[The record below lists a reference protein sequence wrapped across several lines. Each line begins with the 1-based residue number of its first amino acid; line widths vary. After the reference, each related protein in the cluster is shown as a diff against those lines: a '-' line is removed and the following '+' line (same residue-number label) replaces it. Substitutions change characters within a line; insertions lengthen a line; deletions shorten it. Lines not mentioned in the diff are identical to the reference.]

1 MAKFIPRIVFD
12 FDGVINSYKS
22 GWCGVDNIP
31 DPPVPGI
38 REAIQELMDAG
49 YEVVV
54 SSSRATGTLGL
65 HAIQQYLEKHDI
77 RVSYVSGDKPPA
89 LCYIDDR
96 AICFDGNAAGL
107 LEKVQSF
114 KPWYERREANGR
126 EGTGAV

>member
-1 MAKFIPRIVFD
+1 M
-12 FDGVINSYKS
+12 
-22 GWCGVDNIP
+22 DNIP

-65 HAIQQYLEKHDI
+65 NAIQEYLEKHGI